1 MTKTYM
7 LLAAMTAIFGF
18 IGFAVGGI
26 GGMMIALI
34 VACGMNLFA
43 YWNSD
48 KAVLKMYG
56 AQPVS
61 QNDAPDIY
69 NMTYELVQNA
79 HMPMPKLY
87 VLHTDQPNAFAT
99 GRDPENAA
107 VAVTTGLMR
116 ILSRDELA
124 GVIAHELAHI
134 KNRDTLIMTVTATI
148 AGAIGMIA
156 NIAMFLPMFS
166 SSDEDR
172 PNPIAM
178 MALAIL
184 APMAAGI
191 VQMAISRT
199 REYDADRIG
208 AEICGDPMALAGA
221 LEKIEMSVRGGHH
234 NKEAEK
240 NPATAHMFIINP
252 LFGKK
257 GMDNLF
263 STHPNTRNRIA
274 ALTDMAGQFKKPE
287 PSTMSTFQKVDSK
300 PKEKTPWG

>member
-1 MTKTYM
+1 MNMTKTYI
-7 LLAAMTAIFGF
+7 LLAAMTALFGF
-18 IGFAVGGI
+18 IGFALGGA

-56 AQPVS
+56 ARPVS
-61 QNDAPDIY
+61 ERDAPDIY
-69 NMTYELVQNA
+69 QMTQRLVQNA
-79 HMPMPKLY
+79 GMPMPKLY
-87 VLHTDQPNAFAT
+87 VLNTEQPNAFAT

-107 VAVTTGLMR
+107 VAVTVGLMN
-116 ILSRDELA
+116 ILDRDELE

-134 KNRDTLIMTVTATI
+134 KNRDTLIMTITATI

-156 NIAMFLPMFS
+156 NVAMFLPMFS
-166 SSDEDR
+166 SNDEDR

-199 REYDADRIG
+199 REYDADRVG
-208 AEICGDPMALAGA
+208 AEICGKPLALAGA
-221 LEKIEMSVRGGHH
+221 LQKIESYVRGGHH
-234 NKEAEK
+234 NHAADK
-240 NPATAHMFIINP
+240 NPATAHLFIINP
-252 LFGKK
+252 LFGK

-274 ALTDMAGQFKKPE
+274 ALTQLAEHIKPVSSF
-287 PSTMSTFQKVDSK
+287 PNIRSSH
-300 PKEKTPWG
+300 KEKTPWG

>member
-7 LLAAMTAIFGF
+7 LLAAMTALFGF
-18 IGFAVGGI
+18 IGFALGGA

-61 QNDAPDIY
+61 MNDAPDIY
-69 NMTYELVQNA
+69 NMTQQLVQNA
-79 HMPMPKLY
+79 NMPMPKLY

-99 GRDPENAA
+99 GRDPEHAA
-107 VAVTTGLMR
+107 VAVTTGLMH

-156 NIAMFLPMFS
+156 NVAMFLPMMS

-178 MALAIL
+178 IALSIL

-221 LEKIEMSVRGGHH
+221 LQKIENSVRGGHH
-234 NKEAEK
+234 NQAAEK

-252 LFGKK
+252 LFGK
-257 GMDNLF
+257 GADNLF
-263 STHPNTRNRIA
+263 STHPNTRNRIE
-274 ALTDMAGQFKKPE
+274 ALTEMAQSMKPISSFPKADIE
-287 PSTMSTFQKVDSK
+287 QKD
-300 PKEKTPWG
+300 KTPWG